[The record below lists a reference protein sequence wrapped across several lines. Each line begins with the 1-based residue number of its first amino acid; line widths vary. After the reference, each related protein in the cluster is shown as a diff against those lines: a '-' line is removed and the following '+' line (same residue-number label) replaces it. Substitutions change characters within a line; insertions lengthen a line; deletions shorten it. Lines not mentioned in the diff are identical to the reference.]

1 MPLDGVPFSV
11 ATALLAVGVLL
22 LAGFVKGTLGFG
34 VGLVSATLLVQLF
47 PAKPTLVVLVLPI
60 GLSEA
65 GLLVST
71 GIPWELIRDCAAF
84 YLLLVPGA
92 VVGVLGL
99 LAVPIHLLYLALSL
113 YIVAFLVVHGRESQ
127 EGVSASVSGE
137 RSASVPG
144 YGALSGVAG
153 GFLGGSFGAAGPA
166 VVPYLYS
173 ATRDHPRSAFVGG
186 LGAAYIVP
194 QAVRL
199 PLFVAAGR
207 LDPSLLAVSGA
218 AAGVVLAGLAVGSRV
233 RSRIPTATF
242 QVFVK
247 GVLLVVAVQ
256 LAVDAL
262 V

>member
-65 GLLVST
+65 GLLVTT
-71 GIPWELIRDCAAF
+71 GIPWGLIRDNAAF

-99 LAVPIHLLYLALSL
+99 LVVPVDALYVALSL
-113 YIVAFLVVHGRESQ
+113 YIVTFLVLHGRESR
-127 EGVSASVSGE
+127 E
-137 RSASVPG
+137 RSSATERG
-144 YGALSGVAG
+144 YGAVSGVAG

-194 QAVRL
+194 QVVRL

-207 LDPSLLAVSGA
+207 LDPPMLALSGA
-218 AAGVVLAGLAVGSRV
+218 AAVVVLAGLGLGSRL
-233 RSRIPTATF
+233 RARIPAAKF

-262 V
+262 VY